1 MKNAKKI
8 ISALMLATFVFSA
21 VGCDMIEK
29 TPEGIQRQVVAK
41 VNDEKITKG
50 QIDKLV
56 KQSGVIAGIE
66 QQYGANY
73 KNNAEAMNAL
83 KEQQGKVLDNQITA
97 VLFLQK
103 AKELKVEPSDKELNK
118 QITAKYNQAKK
129 SYKTDAAWKAALKQV
144 DLTDA
149 DFKEEIRQG
158 VIVESVMKYIYKG
171 VSVSDSDVK
180 SYYDK
185 NQSQYTEQPNKI
197 NVSHILVK
205 TEDEAKK
212 VETRLKNG
220 EDFAAVAKS
229 VSIDPGSKDK
239 GGSLGAEIPENS
251 TQYDPTFLAASF
263 KLSDGQ
269 VSDPV
274 HTQFGWHV
282 IKCIKKT
289 TYPVK
294 AFDKVKAEVKDKLMK
309 DKQNAK
315 LSDTITKWKKAA
327 KITKYEKNL

>member
-50 QIDKLV
+50 EIDKLV
-56 KQSGVIAGIE
+56 KQSGIIASIE

-73 KNNAEAMNAL
+73 KTNEQAMSAL
-83 KEQQGKVLDNQITA
+83 KQQEGQLLDNQVTV

-103 AKELKVEPSDKELNK
+103 AKELKLEPSDKELTK
-118 QITAKYNQAKK
+118 QITTQYNATKK
-129 SYKTDAAWKAALKQV
+129 GYKTDTAWKAALKQAGI
-144 DLTDA
+144 TEA

-158 VIVESVMKYIYKG
+158 IIEQNVMKYIYKG

-180 SYYDK
+180 AYYDK

-197 NVSHILVK
+197 NLSHILVK

-229 VSIDPGSKDK
+229 VSTDPGSKDK
-239 GGSLGAEIPENS
+239 GGSLGEVAAND
-251 TQYDPTFLAASF
+251 QNYDPTFMAAAA
-263 KLSDGQ
+263 KLNQGQ

-282 IKCIKKT
+282 IKCVSKT
-289 TYPVK
+289 NYPVK
-294 AFDKVKAEVKDKLMK
+294 AFDKVKADVKSKLLQ
-309 DKQNAK
+309 DKQKAK
-315 LSDTITKWKKAA
+315 FSDTVAKWKKAA